1 MSWKVYNEK
10 TSTLNTSWIIEIFQ
24 CFVHNYFSKHITHC
38 RIHVEFLHQTK
49 SIKQLEAYE
58 GPRKHLRLRGLK
70 SH

>member
-1 MSWKVYNEK
+1 MSWKVYNER
-10 TSTLNTSWIIEIFQ
+10 TNTLKASSIIDSFQ
-24 CFVHNYFSKHITHC
+24 SFVNNYASKHVTHS
-38 RIHVEFLHQTK
+38 RIHVQFLHQTK